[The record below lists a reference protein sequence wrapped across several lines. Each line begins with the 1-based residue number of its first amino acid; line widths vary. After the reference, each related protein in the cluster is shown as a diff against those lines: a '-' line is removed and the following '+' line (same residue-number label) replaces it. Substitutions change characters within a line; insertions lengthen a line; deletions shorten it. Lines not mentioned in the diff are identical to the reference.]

1 MAFFSEYDAIPESST
16 HFTSLDEVNNVV
28 DFLFEEM
35 VGAGS
40 VLEDL
45 AASGEEWLNSDK
57 ASVYFEL
64 ETTPDYSCNV
74 RWAAV
79 WLFACCLPE
88 LPLPSRQPGFLS
100 VQTMT
105 YDVVFCVSP
114 GRGPVFLQDFP
125 S

>member
-1 MAFFSEYDAIPESST
+1 MAFFSEYNAIPETST

-35 VGAGS
+35 IGAGS

-74 RWAAV
+74 RWCLIYVGFPLAG
-79 WLFACCLPE
+79 WLPPLTLP
-88 LPLPSRQPGFLS
+88 PLE
-100 VQTMT
+100 
-105 YDVVFCVSP
+105 CVGSFSI
-114 GRGPVFLQDFP
+114 V
-125 S
+125 